1 MDNVSGAEDD
11 PPRCART
18 PWLDRAWKNAY
29 VTTHDASAPATRSTA
44 SERQIPL
51 WEPAESAFTDSNLA
65 RFALATGHS
74 PRDYDALHRW
84 SISDRSAFW
93 RAVWEFTGV
102 IGHQGE
108 RAEVLPDEQTPPREG
123 HMFGASWF
131 PDARLNFAENLL
143 RGESERAAVI
153 AADERGVH
161 TTLTLGDLRRRV
173 AGAQNGLRGLG
184 IGQGDVVAGILP
196 NTIDALVAMLATTS
210 LGATWAGCSPD
221 FGDTALIDRIGQL
234 GPKAIV
240 AVDDYM
246 YNGTR
251 FPIAD
256 HVTRLVEHL
265 DRNVPVVVSGTTS
278 WTDTFGDLDAPLTF
292 ERFPFDNPLVI
303 MFTSG
308 TTGLPKCIVHSTGGV
323 LLQHLKEHV
332 LHGDVRKGDVHS
344 WFTSTAWMM
353 YGWVVSALA
362 AEAAVVLIDG
372 SPIPRDYVGDGPACE
387 HLWRIADDAGITH
400 FGTSPRYL
408 TSLEAAGY
416 FPGDHFPL
424 TRLRSVLAAGA
435 PVSAE
440 QYRWVYEHIKRDQIL
455 ASISGGTEIHGCF
468 MLGSPLHPVYAGE
481 ISCIGLGMAVN
492 VLDDRNAPVI
502 GAKAELVCTEPF
514 PSAPLT
520 FEGVDGDA
528 RFHAAYFSQRDDIWT
543 HGDLAEITERATVV
557 VYGRSDTTLKPSGV
571 RIGTA
576 EIYRVLDARDDI
588 VDSIVFGRTEN
599 NNEDIVLCV
608 VLPAGLQLTDELAAS
623 IRLDIRRQ
631 TSPRHVPRYVFAV
644 RAVPYTF
651 NGKKVEGAAKAI
663 SAGEAVENVASLGN
677 PECLVEYAELFT

>member
-1 MDNVSGAEDD
+1 MAE
-11 PPRCART
+11 
-18 PWLDRAWKNAY
+18 RA
-29 VTTHDASAPATRSTA
+29 TA
-44 SERQIPL
+44 L
-51 WEPAESAFTDSNLA
+51 WEPPDSAFTDSNLA

-74 PRDYDALHRW
+74 PHDYDALHRW

-102 IGHQGE
+102 IGEQGE
-108 RAEVLPDEQTPPREG
+108 RAELLPAEQVPPRQG
-123 HMFGASWF
+123 HMVGARWF
-131 PDARLNFAENLL
+131 PDARLNFTENLL
-143 RGESERAAVI
+143 RGDAARTAII
-153 AADERGVH
+153 AADEHGVH
-161 TTLTLGDLRRRV
+161 TTLTIGDVRRRV

-184 IGQGDVVAGILP
+184 VGQGDVIAGILP

-221 FGDTALIDRIGQL
+221 FGETALIDRIGQL
-234 GPKAIV
+234 APKAIV
-240 AVDDYM
+240 AVDDYV

-251 FPIAD
+251 FPIASHVAKLVD
-256 HVTRLVEHL
+256 HLGG
-265 DRNVPVVVSGTTS
+265 VPVVVSGAAS
-278 WTDTFGDLDAPLTF
+278 WADTFGDLDAQLTF

-332 LHGDVRKGDVHS
+332 LHGDVNPGDVHS

-387 HLWRIADDAGITH
+387 HLWRIADEAGITH

-408 TSLEAAGY
+408 MSLEEAGY
-416 FPGDHFPL
+416 HPGDHFAL
-424 TRLRSVLAAGA
+424 TRLRSVLSAGA
-435 PVSAE
+435 PMSAE
-440 QYRWVYEHIKRDQIL
+440 QYGWVYEHIKKDQVL

-481 ISCIGLGMAVN
+481 ISCIGLGMAVS

-502 GAKAELVCTEPF
+502 GVKADLVCTEPF

-520 FEGVDGDA
+520 FEGEDGDA
-528 RFHAAYFSQRDDIWT
+528 RYRAAYFAERDDIWT
-543 HGDLAEITERATVV
+543 HGDLAEITERATVIV
-557 VYGRSDTTLKPSGV
+557 HGRSDTTLKPSGV

-588 VDSIVFGRTEN
+588 VDSIVFGRAEN
-599 NNEDIVLCV
+599 NNEDVVLCV
-608 VLPAGLQLTDELAAS
+608 VLPDGRQLTDELAAS
-623 IRLDIRRQ
+623 IRADIRTQ

-644 RAVPYTF
+644 QAVPYTF
-651 NGKKVEGAAKAI
+651 NGKKVEGAVKAI
-663 SAGEAVENVASLGN
+663 SAGKAVENAASLSN
-677 PECLVEYAELFT
+677 PECLAEYAGLFR